1 MTDSTD
7 KPQDLPLLPEVT
19 ANSPESENAQKETA
33 PEPIESE
40 TEKES
45 DIEVVD
51 STDIE
56 LIDELIKELDT
67 EADQADH
74 ARIKM
79 QINEALN
86 SQLIPMDTAIEGQLL
101 VSSPDSIFGHI
112 DKTDPILPTEIFL
125 LPVKERPFFPGQQ
138 LPILLNKKNW
148 GETFEAIRSAKCRY
162 IGLVYVECEEYEK
175 ATPEDFSHMGTLV
188 KIHDPKVKEDYI
200 QLIAEGIKRFQILS
214 WVSESAPYR
223 AKVSYP
229 QDIKKDSDIE
239 FQAYGLAIMNA
250 FKELLPLNPLYSEE
264 LKYFLNRY
272 SASEPSQLA
281 DFAASLTSAE
291 NSKLQ
296 DILETLDLAERME
309 KVLALF
315 KQEIEITKIQF
326 SIRER
331 VEESLSEHQRE
342 FFLRQQ
348 LHEIQE
354 ELGMIKDDQTLDS
367 DRFLERMKTLTLT
380 PEAQKKADEELNK
393 LKMLDSQSPEYNVAR
408 NWLDW
413 LTQLPWGKYSTDKLD
428 LKRARK
434 ILDKGHDALEDV
446 KNRIL
451 EFLAVGVLKGEVSGS
466 IICLV
471 GPPGV
476 GKTSIGR
483 SIAESLGRKFYRFSV
498 GGMRDEAEI
507 KGHRRTYIGAM
518 PGKFVQALKDCETA
532 NPVIMLDEIDK
543 IGASYHGDPASA
555 LLEVLD
561 PEQNHDFMDHFMDVR
576 FDLSKALFI
585 CTANTLDSIPGP
597 LLDRME
603 VIRLSGYITEEKIKI
618 AKHHLWPALLKD
630 TGLTRQQVQ
639 ITPAA
644 IRHVIEG
651 YAREAGVRNLKKQLA
666 KLVRKLAVKFVTT
679 DMKSTRIHVNEL
691 EEMLG
696 QPRFALEKINQQIGT
711 ITGLAWTSMGGVTLT
726 IEASRVHTLNRG
738 FKLSGQLGEVMQ
750 ESAGIAYSFISSNL
764 DKYKADPEFFDK
776 AFVHVHVPDGSTPK
790 DGPSAGVTIATS
802 LLSLARNESIKT
814 PLAMT
819 GELSLTGLVLPV
831 GGIREKVIAA
841 KRVSIKELIL
851 PEDNR
856 KDYQELPDY
865 LQEDMLVHFA
875 KHFDDVARL
884 TFNIRSKSR
893 ALKSYLSH
901 KDSEAAKKALITPQP

>member
-1 MTDSTD
+1 MTDKTNNN
-7 KPQDLPLLPEVT
+7 DLPEIEQTAAQVT
-19 ANSPESENAQKETA
+19 ENEL
-33 PEPIESE
+33 SE
-40 TEKES
+40 TLQVADYGEAKDIVLADDIDEDEEPDLNDIDTS
-45 DIEVVD
+45 NHIQENVDTDQIKIEV
-51 STDIE
+51 
-56 LIDELIKELDT
+56 
-67 EADQADH
+67 
-74 ARIKM
+74 
-79 QINEALN
+79 NEALA
-86 SQLIPMDTAIEGQLL
+86 QKLIDTANAILEGEHIEANPG
-101 VSSPDSIFGHI
+101 SIFGHLAKPELTI
-112 DKTDPILPTEIFL
+112 PKEIFL

-138 LPILLNKKNW
+138 LPVLLNKENW
-148 GETFEAIRSAKCRY
+148 EETYEAIKARKCKY
-162 IGLVYVECEEYEK
+162 IGIIFVNTENHEK
-175 ATPEDFSHMGTLV
+175 ALTTDFTQMGTLV

-200 QLIAEGIKRFQILS
+200 QLIAEGIQRFEINNWIS
-214 WVSESAPYR
+214 DKAPYR
-223 AKVSYP
+223 AGVNYP
-229 QDIKKDSDIE
+229 KDIIDGSEQELK
-239 FQAYGLAIMNA
+239 AYGLAIMNA
-250 FKELLPLNPLYSEE
+250 FRELLPLNPLYSEE

-281 DFAASLTSAE
+281 DFAASLTTAE
-291 NSKLQ
+291 NDKLQ
-296 DILETLDLAERME
+296 DILETLNLSERME

-315 KQEIEITKIQF
+315 KQEIEVTKLQF
-326 SIRER
+326 NIRER
-331 VEESLSEHQRE
+331 VEENLSDHQRE

-348 LHEIQE
+348 LNEIQK
-354 ELGMIKDDQTLDS
+354 ELGMVKDDQTLDS
-367 DRFLERMKTLTLT
+367 DRFRERIEKLTLSE
-380 PEAQKKADEELNK
+380 EATKKAEEELSK
-393 LKMLDSQSPEYNVAR
+393 LSLLDPQSPEYNVAR

-413 LTQLPWGKYSTDKLD
+413 LTQLPWGKYSEDLLD
-428 LKRARK
+428 LKRAK
-434 ILDKGHDALEDV
+434 KVLDKGHDGLEDV
-446 KNRIL
+446 KDRIL
-451 EFLAVGVLKGEVSGS
+451 EFLAVGALKGEVSGS

-476 GKTSIGR
+476 GKTSIGH

-543 IGASYHGDPASA
+543 IGASFQGDPASA

-561 PEQNHDFMDHFMDVR
+561 PEQNHEFMDHFMDVR
-576 FDLSKALFI
+576 FDLSKALFV
-585 CTANTLDSIPGP
+585 CTANTLDTIPGP

-618 AKHHLWPALLKD
+618 AKHHLWPALLAES
-630 TGLTRQQVQ
+630 GLTREQVQ
-639 ITPAA
+639 ITPAT

-651 YAREAGVRNLKKQLA
+651 YARESGVRNLKKQLA
-666 KLVRKLAVKFVTT
+666 KLVRKLALKFVTT
-679 DMKSTRIHVNEL
+679 DLNSTKIHVNEL

-696 QPRFALEKINQQIGT
+696 QPRFTPEKINQQVGT
-711 ITGLAWTSMGGVTLT
+711 VTGLAWTSMGGATLT

-776 AFVHVHVPDGSTPK
+776 AFVHLHVPDGATPK
-790 DGPSAGVTIATS
+790 DGPSAGVTMATA
-802 LLSLARNESIKT
+802 LLSLARDEAIKT

-819 GELSLTGLVLPV
+819 GELSLTGQVLPV

-841 KRVSIKELIL
+841 KRIGIKELIL

-865 LQEDMLVHFA
+865 LQEGMTVNFA

-884 TFNIRSKSR
+884 TFNIRAKSL
-893 ALKSYLSH
+893 ALKTFLAQ
-901 KDSEAAKKALITPQP
+901 KAAEQEVSTQH